1 MLTLSIQDY
10 GVIVFYFFLVVTLG
24 FLQRLKASKNLFSF
38 FVANREYTW
47 LWVGTSIVATTFSA
61 DTPLAVSGITAKS
74 GISGNWFWWSWV
86 LTYITIT
93 IFYSRL
99 WWRSFIITDVELTE
113 IRYSGREAKILRFI
127 KAFYFSIVLNGIILG
142 WVFLSIKKIL
152 IPFLNPNSSLEW
164 FRKIYPESLLIGDY
178 NQTFVLLV
186 LVLIVILYSSFS
198 GVRGGV
204 LNDMIQ
210 FIIAMGGSIF
220 FSYYAV
226 KSIGGIGSLQTQIQQ
241 LYPNDYESILS
252 FIPSLKDMG
261 YILLIYFSIQW
272 WTQYYSD
279 GTGYI
284 LQRMNTAK
292 SEQDAQLGSLWFS
305 FANFAI
311 RTWPWV
317 LIGLVGLVIFPEQ
330 PEQCQNKWCKEVLE
344 DRELV
349 YPVLIAYLFDGSIGK
364 GVLLLG
370 LFAAFMSTAETHL
383 NWGASYIA
391 NDFYKR
397 FINPKATDK
406 QLIFVSKLGILLMA
420 LYALVIASKMETI
433 SHAWKFLISISAGIG
448 LPQMIRWFWWR
459 VNPYT
464 EISGMISSFVL
475 SILFYYFFPF
485 FKEET
490 ILFFIAFISS
500 LISLVFTMITKPSD
514 KHILE
519 FFYKKVQP
527 NGFWKPIAGENKIK
541 PLWQDLLLWILGNV
555 SILSFMLSIGYW
567 IFSQYLYFFINFFI
581 SLLSGIPVL
590 LKLVK
595 KT

>member
-1 MLTLSIQDY
+1 MLKLSIYDY
-10 GVIVFYFFLVVTLG
+10 SIIVFYFFVVVTLG

-38 FVANREYTW
+38 FVANREYGW
-47 LWVGTSIVATTFSA
+47 IWVGTSIVATTFSA

-86 LTYITIT
+86 LTYMTIT

-99 WWRSFIITDVELTE
+99 WWRSSVITDVELTE
-113 IRYSGREAKILRFI
+113 IRYSGKEAIILRLI

-152 IPFLNPNSSLEW
+152 IPFLDSNYNIEW
-164 FRKIYPESLLIGDY
+164 FRNIYPEFLLIGDY
-178 NQTFVLLV
+178 HQTLVLLV
-186 LVLIVILYSSFS
+186 LVFIVILYSSLS

-220 FSYYAV
+220 FSFYAV
-226 KSIGGIGSLQTQIQQ
+226 KSVGGVDSLKKQIQE
-241 LYPNDYESILS
+241 LYPEHYESILS

-261 YILLIYFSIQW
+261 YILLIYFLIQW

-292 SEQDAQLGSLWFS
+292 SEKDAQLGSIWFT
-305 FANFAI
+305 FANFSI

-317 LIGLVGLVIFPEQ
+317 FIGLVGLVVFPEN
-330 PEQCQNKWCKEVLE
+330 PNICNHEWCKEVLQ
-344 DRELV
+344 DREYV
-349 YPVLIAYLFDGSIGK
+349 YPVLIQFFFKESLWK
-364 GVLLLG
+364 GILLLG
-370 LFAAFMSTAETHL
+370 LFSAFMSTAETHL

-397 FINPKATDK
+397 FINPYASDK
-406 QLIFVSKLGILLMA
+406 QLIFVSKIGIFFMA
-420 LYALVIASKMETI
+420 FYALLIASKIETI
-433 SHAWKFLISISAGIG
+433 SNAWKFLISISAGIG
-448 LPQMIRWFWWR
+448 LPQMLRWFWWR

-464 EISGMISSFVL
+464 EISGMISSFIL
-475 SILFYYFFPF
+475 SIFFYNFFPDW
-485 FKEET
+485 KAET
-490 ILFFIAFISS
+490 ILFFIALLSGCI
-500 LISLVFTMITKPSD
+500 ILVVTMITKPSD
-514 KHILE
+514 KKVLLS
-519 FFYKKVQP
+519 FYKKTQP
-527 NGFWKPIAGENKIK
+527 CGFWGPISGKHTIQ
-541 PLWQDLLLWILGNV
+541 PLWKNLFFWILGNV
-555 SILSFMLSIGYW
+555 SILSFMLSIGYL
-567 IFSQYLYFFINFFI
+567 IFSEYLYFFINFFI
-581 SLLSGIPVL
+581 SLISGIPVIKEL
-590 LKLVK
+590 IK